1 MNKQK
6 KGFVLAEATLAEI
19 NKQLKINLFTIVV
32 LIVMLVLNTAQFMK
46 EYSLFIWRAYRCHG
60 VFSIY
65 NGQKS
70 HHAHDEETTA
80 YQVNAAGKLNITVI
94 MKRAAY

>member
-46 EYSLFIWRAYRCHG
+46 EYSVLYGVLIAVMAFFLFIMA
-60 VFSIY
+60 
-65 NGQKS
+65 KS
-70 HHAHDEETTA
+70 RTMLMMRKQQLT
-80 YQVNAAGKLNITVI
+80 K
-94 MKRAAY
+94 

>member
-46 EYSLFIWRAYRCHG
+46 EYSVLYGALIAVMAFFLFIMA
-60 VFSIY
+60 
-65 NGQKS
+65 KS
-70 HHAHDEETTA
+70 RTMLMMRKHQLT
-80 YQVNAAGKLNITVI
+80 K
-94 MKRAAY
+94 

>member
-6 KGFVLAEATLAEI
+6 KVFVLAEATLAEI

-46 EYSLFIWRAYRCHG
+46 EYSLLYGVLIAVMAFFLFIMA
-60 VFSIY
+60 
-65 NGQKS
+65 KS
-70 HHAHDEETTA
+70 RTMLMMRKQQLT
-80 YQVNAAGKLNITVI
+80 K
-94 MKRAAY
+94 

>member
-6 KGFVLAEATLAEI
+6 KGFVLAEATLDEI

-46 EYSLFIWRAYRCHG
+46 DYSVLYGALIAVMAFFLFIMA
-60 VFSIY
+60 
-65 NGQKS
+65 KS
-70 HHAHDEETTA
+70 RTMLMMRK
-80 YQVNAAGKLNITVI
+80 QQLSK
-94 MKRAAY
+94 

>member
-46 EYSLFIWRAYRCHG
+46 EYSLLYGVLIAVMAFFLFIMA
-60 VFSIY
+60 
-65 NGQKS
+65 KS
-70 HHAHDEETTA
+70 RTMLMMRKQQLT
-80 YQVNAAGKLNITVI
+80 K
-94 MKRAAY
+94 

>member
-46 EYSLFIWRAYRCHG
+46 EYSLLYGVLIAVMAFFLFIMA
-60 VFSIY
+60 
-65 NGQKS
+65 KS
-70 HHAHDEETTA
+70 RTMLMMRKQQLT
-80 YQVNAAGKLNITVI
+80 
-94 MKRAAY
+94 

>member
-19 NKQLKINLFTIVV
+19 NKQLKINLFTIAV

-46 EYSLFIWRAYRCHG
+46 EYSLLYGVLIAVMAFFLFIMA
-60 VFSIY
+60 
-65 NGQKS
+65 KS
-70 HHAHDEETTA
+70 RTMLMMRKQQLT
-80 YQVNAAGKLNITVI
+80 K
-94 MKRAAY
+94 

>member
-46 EYSLFIWRAYRCHG
+46 DYSVLYGALIAVMAFFLFIMA
-60 VFSIY
+60 
-65 NGQKS
+65 KS
-70 HHAHDEETTA
+70 RTMLMMRK
-80 YQVNAAGKLNITVI
+80 QQLSK
-94 MKRAAY
+94 

>member
-6 KGFVLAEATLAEI
+6 KGFVLAEATLDEI

-46 EYSLFIWRAYRCHG
+46 EYSVLYGALIAVMAFFLFIMA
-60 VFSIY
+60 
-65 NGQKS
+65 KS
-70 HHAHDEETTA
+70 RTMLMMRK
-80 YQVNAAGKLNITVI
+80 QQLSK
-94 MKRAAY
+94 

>member
-46 EYSLFIWRAYRCHG
+46 DYSVLYGALITVMAFFLFIMA
-60 VFSIY
+60 
-65 NGQKS
+65 KS
-70 HHAHDEETTA
+70 RTMLMMRKQQLT
-80 YQVNAAGKLNITVI
+80 K
-94 MKRAAY
+94 

>member
-32 LIVMLVLNTAQFMK
+32 LIIMLVLNTAQFMK
-46 EYSLFIWRAYRCHG
+46 EYSLLYGALIAVMAFFLFIMA
-60 VFSIY
+60 
-65 NGQKS
+65 KS
-70 HHAHDEETTA
+70 RTMLMMRKQQLT
-80 YQVNAAGKLNITVI
+80 K
-94 MKRAAY
+94 

>member
-32 LIVMLVLNTAQFMK
+32 LIIMLVLNTAQFMK
-46 EYSLFIWRAYRCHG
+46 DYSVLYGALIAVMAFFLFIMA
-60 VFSIY
+60 
-65 NGQKS
+65 KS
-70 HHAHDEETTA
+70 RTMLMMRKQQLT
-80 YQVNAAGKLNITVI
+80 K
-94 MKRAAY
+94 

>member
-46 EYSLFIWRAYRCHG
+46 EYSVLYGALIAVMAFFLFIMA
-60 VFSIY
+60 
-65 NGQKS
+65 KS
-70 HHAHDEETTA
+70 RTMLMMR
-80 YQVNAAGKLNITVI
+80 K
-94 MKRAAY
+94 

>member
-46 EYSLFIWRAYRCHG
+46 DYSVLYGALIAVMAFFLFVMA
-60 VFSIY
+60 
-65 NGQKS
+65 KS
-70 HHAHDEETTA
+70 RTMLMMRKQQLT
-80 YQVNAAGKLNITVI
+80 K
-94 MKRAAY
+94 

>member
-6 KGFVLAEATLAEI
+6 KGFVLVEATLAEI

-46 EYSLFIWRAYRCHG
+46 EYSLLYGALIAVMAFFLFIMA
-60 VFSIY
+60 
-65 NGQKS
+65 KS
-70 HHAHDEETTA
+70 RTMLMMRKQQLT
-80 YQVNAAGKLNITVI
+80 K
-94 MKRAAY
+94 

>member
-46 EYSLFIWRAYRCHG
+46 EYSLLYGALIAVMAFFLFIMA
-60 VFSIY
+60 
-65 NGQKS
+65 
-70 HHAHDEETTA
+70 
-80 YQVNAAGKLNITVI
+80 
-94 MKRAAY
+94 KRRTMLMMRKQQLTK

>member
-46 EYSLFIWRAYRCHG
+46 DYSLLYGALIAVMAFFLFIMA
-60 VFSIY
+60 
-65 NGQKS
+65 KS
-70 HHAHDEETTA
+70 RTMLMMRKQQLT
-80 YQVNAAGKLNITVI
+80 K
-94 MKRAAY
+94 

>member
-46 EYSLFIWRAYRCHG
+46 ESSLLYGALIAVMAFFLFIMA
-60 VFSIY
+60 
-65 NGQKS
+65 KS
-70 HHAHDEETTA
+70 RTMLMMRKQLLT
-80 YQVNAAGKLNITVI
+80 K
-94 MKRAAY
+94 

>member
-1 MNKQK
+1 MNEQK

-46 EYSLFIWRAYRCHG
+46 DYSVLYGALIAVMAFFLFIMA
-60 VFSIY
+60 
-65 NGQKS
+65 KS
-70 HHAHDEETTA
+70 RTMLMMRK
-80 YQVNAAGKLNITVI
+80 QQLSK
-94 MKRAAY
+94 

>member
-32 LIVMLVLNTAQFMK
+32 LIVMLALNTAQFMK
-46 EYSLFIWRAYRCHG
+46 EYSVLYGALIAVMAFFLFIIA
-60 VFSIY
+60 
-65 NGQKS
+65 KS
-70 HHAHDEETTA
+70 RTMLMMRKQQLT
-80 YQVNAAGKLNITVI
+80 K
-94 MKRAAY
+94 

>member
-32 LIVMLVLNTAQFMK
+32 LIVMLVLNTAQFMQD
-46 EYSLFIWRAYRCHG
+46 YSVLYGALIAVMAFFLFIMA
-60 VFSIY
+60 
-65 NGQKS
+65 KS
-70 HHAHDEETTA
+70 RTMLMMRKQQLT
-80 YQVNAAGKLNITVI
+80 K
-94 MKRAAY
+94 

>member
-6 KGFVLAEATLAEI
+6 KGFVLAEATLAEV

-46 EYSLFIWRAYRCHG
+46 DYSVLYGALIAVMAFFLFIMA
-60 VFSIY
+60 
-65 NGQKS
+65 KS
-70 HHAHDEETTA
+70 RTMLMMRKQQLT
-80 YQVNAAGKLNITVI
+80 K
-94 MKRAAY
+94 

>member
-32 LIVMLVLNTAQFMK
+32 LIVMLVLNTTQFMK
-46 EYSLFIWRAYRCHG
+46 DYSVLYGALIAVMAFFLFIMA
-60 VFSIY
+60 
-65 NGQKS
+65 KS
-70 HHAHDEETTA
+70 RTMLMMRKQQLT
-80 YQVNAAGKLNITVI
+80 K
-94 MKRAAY
+94 

>member
-6 KGFVLAEATLAEI
+6 KGFMLAEATLAEI

-46 EYSLFIWRAYRCHG
+46 DYSVLYGALIAVMAFFLFIMA
-60 VFSIY
+60 
-65 NGQKS
+65 KS
-70 HHAHDEETTA
+70 RTMLMMRKQQLT
-80 YQVNAAGKLNITVI
+80 K
-94 MKRAAY
+94 